1 MMSIK
6 VSNKVKE
13 HLHQQFPGVYLMYA
27 ETCTITMLKKYVL
40 IPSQLNLAF
49 VYHTFPRLSK
59 KTGYMKV
66 WKEVSWKFRLSFC
79 IRCFCFKGVYNHV
92 HNNIVYIY
100 NTPYNVMHLLHAEK
114 TTIIRKQYVWQG
126 FMSFNILFPAGT
138 SPADCN
144 LPSENNKVMMS
155 LSLQRIWIRNL

>member
-1 MMSIK
+1 MKTS
-6 VSNKVKE
+6 
-13 HLHQQFPGVYLMYA
+13 L
-27 ETCTITMLKKYVL
+27 LKL
-40 IPSQLNLAF
+40 S
-49 VYHTFPRLSK
+49 TF
-59 KTGYMKV
+59 
-66 WKEVSWKFRLSFC
+66 FFC
-79 IRCFCFKGVYNHV
+79 IRCFCFKGVHNHV

-100 NTPYNVMHLLHAEK
+100 HTPYKVMHLLHAEK

-155 LSLQRIWIRNL
+155 LSLQRIWIWNLYFLYLKKEKTSTILYNVLITLSLS

>member
-1 MMSIK
+1 MLLFTTIFLGCGR
-6 VSNKVKE
+6 SNLFSRIRYERIRKS
-13 HLHQQFPGVYLMYA
+13 L
-27 ETCTITMLKKYVL
+27 LKN
-40 IPSQLNLAF
+40 S
-49 VYHTFPRLSK
+49 TF
-59 KTGYMKV
+59 
-66 WKEVSWKFRLSFC
+66 FFC

-100 NTPYNVMHLLHAEK
+100 NTPYKVMHLLHAEK

-155 LSLQRIWIRNL
+155 LSLQRIWIWNLYFL

>member
-1 MMSIK
+1 MFTTVFLGWIRRK
-6 VSNKVKE
+6 LIWNYENKS
-13 HLHQQFPGVYLMYA
+13 L
-27 ETCTITMLKKYVL
+27 ETFDFL
-40 IPSQLNLAF
+40 
-49 VYHTFPRLSK
+49 
-59 KTGYMKV
+59 
-66 WKEVSWKFRLSFC
+66 FC
-79 IRCFCFKGVYNHV
+79 IRCFCFKGVHNHV

-100 NTPYNVMHLLHAEK
+100 HTPYKVMHLLHAEK

-155 LSLQRIWIRNL
+155 LSLQRIWIWNLYFLYLKKELTSTILYNVLITLSQS